1 MLKDTDLIEVINRSS
16 GGVGYEIPD
25 SNGLI
30 RTFQKR
36 EKKKIPFEEIRKLLY
51 QVGGEYIF
59 TNLLVIKN
67 EEAVKELFSTR
78 PEPEYY
84 YTEVEVRTLLETG
97 TLDQLLDCLDF
108 APEGV
113 IDIIKDVAVKI
124 KLNDVSKRDAILAK
138 TGFNV
143 SKAIE
148 INEETDVEEAS
159 EKINRRTSPITLE
172 GKKEQQLQR
181 RVPNYKVT
189 SVSK

>member
-113 IDIIKDVAVKI
+113 IDIVKDVAVKI

-148 INEETDVEEAS
+148 INKETDVEEVS
-159 EKINRRTSPITLE
+159 EKINRRTSPITSE
-172 GKKEQQLQR
+172 EKKEQQPQR

>member
-84 YTEVEVRTLLETG
+84 YTEVEVKTLLETG

-113 IDIIKDVAVKI
+113 IDIVKDVAVKI

-148 INEETDVEEAS
+148 INEETDVEEVS
-159 EKINRRTSPITLE
+159 EKINRRTSPITSE
-172 GKKEQQLQR
+172 EKKEQQPQR

>member
-159 EKINRRTSPITLE
+159 EKINRRTSPIILE
-172 GKKEQQLQR
+172 EKKEQQPQR

>member
-113 IDIIKDVAVKI
+113 IDIVKDVAVKI
-124 KLNDVSKRDAILAK
+124 KLNDVRKRDAILAK

-148 INEETDVEEAS
+148 INEETDVEEVS
-159 EKINRRTSPITLE
+159 EKINRRTSPITSE
-172 GKKEQQLQR
+172 EKKEQQPQR

>member
-113 IDIIKDVAVKI
+113 IDIVKDVAVKI
-124 KLNDVSKRDAILAK
+124 KLNDVSKRDAIIKK

-148 INEETDVEEAS
+148 INEETDVEEVS
-159 EKINRRTSPITLE
+159 EKINRRTSPITSE
-172 GKKEQQLQR
+172 EKKEQQPQR

>member
-1 MLKDTDLIEVINRSS
+1 MLKDTDLIEVINRSC

-113 IDIIKDVAVKI
+113 IDIVKDVAVKI

-148 INEETDVEEAS
+148 INEETDVEEVS
-159 EKINRRTSPITLE
+159 EKINRRTSPITSE
-172 GKKEQQLQR
+172 EKKEQQPQR

>member
-36 EKKKIPFEEIRKLLY
+36 EKKKIPFEEIKKLLY

-113 IDIIKDVAVKI
+113 IDIVKDVAVKI

-148 INEETDVEEAS
+148 INEETDVEEVS
-159 EKINRRTSPITLE
+159 EKINRRTSPITSE
-172 GKKEQQLQR
+172 EKKEQQPQR

>member
-113 IDIIKDVAVKI
+113 IDIVKDVAVKI
-124 KLNDVSKRDAILAK
+124 NLNDVSKRDAILAK

-148 INEETDVEEAS
+148 INEETDVEEVS
-159 EKINRRTSPITLE
+159 EKINRRTSPITSE
-172 GKKEQQLQR
+172 EKKEQQPQR

>member
-113 IDIIKDVAVKI
+113 IDIVKDVAVKI

-148 INEETDVEEAS
+148 INEETDVEEVS
-159 EKINRRTSPITLE
+159 EKINRRTSPITSE
-172 GKKEQQLQR
+172 EKEQQPQR

>member
-113 IDIIKDVAVKI
+113 IDIVKDVAVKI

-148 INEETDVEEAS
+148 INEETDVEEVS
-159 EKINRRTSPITLE
+159 EKINRRTSPITSE
-172 GKKEQQLQR
+172 EKKEQQPQR

>member
-172 GKKEQQLQR
+172 EKKEQQPQR

>member
-148 INEETDVEEAS
+148 INKETDVEEAS

-172 GKKEQQLQR
+172 EKKEQQPQR

>member
-172 GKKEQQLQR
+172 EKKKQQPQR

>member
-113 IDIIKDVAVKI
+113 IDIVKDVAVKI

-148 INEETDVEEAS
+148 INEETDVEEVS
-159 EKINRRTSPITLE
+159 EKINRRTSPITSE
-172 GKKEQQLQR
+172 EKKEQQPQR
-181 RVPNYKVT
+181 RVPNYKVI

>member
-1 MLKDTDLIEVINRSS
+1 M
-16 GGVGYEIPD
+16 
-25 SNGLI
+25 
-30 RTFQKR
+30 
-36 EKKKIPFEEIRKLLY
+36 
-51 QVGGEYIF
+51 
-59 TNLLVIKN
+59 LVIKN

-113 IDIIKDVAVKI
+113 IDIVKDVAVKI

-148 INEETDVEEAS
+148 INEETDVEEVS
-159 EKINRRTSPITLE
+159 EKINRRTSPITSE
-172 GKKEQQLQR
+172 EKKEQQPQR

>member
-148 INEETDVEEAS
+148 INEETDVEEVS

-172 GKKEQQLQR
+172 EKKEQQPQR

>member
-67 EEAVKELFSTR
+67 EEAVKELFSTS

-113 IDIIKDVAVKI
+113 IDIVKDVAVKI

-148 INEETDVEEAS
+148 INEETDVEEVS
-159 EKINRRTSPITLE
+159 EKINRRTSLITSE
-172 GKKEQQLQR
+172 EKKEQQPQR

>member
-148 INEETDVEEAS
+148 INEETDVEEVS
-159 EKINRRTSPITLE
+159 EKINRRTSPITTE
-172 GKKEQQLQR
+172 EKKEQQPQR

>member
-113 IDIIKDVAVKI
+113 IDIVKDVAVKI

-148 INEETDVEEAS
+148 INEETDVEEVS
-159 EKINRRTSPITLE
+159 KKINRRTSPITSE
-172 GKKEQQLQR
+172 EKKEQQPQR